1 MNHLT
6 FLQDMAVVM
15 AVSAVIMIL
24 CRRLRLP
31 VVLGYILAG
40 LLIGPHTPPYAFIKD
55 LHSIQTLSE
64 MGVIFL
70 LFSIGLEFSLS
81 KLAKVGLVSFVAATL
96 EILLMIWVGYS
107 LGQLFGWKFM
117 DSLFLGAILSISS
130 TTIIAKVLM
139 DMKKVKEKFA
149 QVILGILIIEDLL
162 AIVIIALLSGV
173 ASTGSLEMHEVGVAT
188 VRVLLFV
195 GGVLLA
201 GYLLVPRLLRYV
213 AKFQSEEMLV
223 ITVLGLCFGVS
234 LAAAKLGFSV
244 ALGAFL
250 IGAVIAETK
259 QGKEVTHRIEPIRD
273 MFTAIFFVSVGM
285 MLSPAIIA
293 EYWLF
298 ILIMTLATIAGK
310 VMACS
315 SATFLMGYNAETS
328 MKVGLGLAQ
337 IGEFSFIIAQL
348 GESTGVT
355 SHFLYP
361 IAVSVSGIT
370 TVTTPF
376 LMRNTG
382 PIIRGL
388 AFVTPKPIATLLGFY
403 TGWVEKIGGVRSER
417 KRMVWKGLQLYLPR
431 LLIYGVCACAVFYGV
446 EWLQKTYAFPQVVY
460 FTALVIGLLPF
471 LIGGAYALDRIL
483 WNVLFLNLIKSREE
497 VEQAKD
503 VHQTLHRTLRF
514 LMILLVCVILLAV
527 GSSFF
532 PRIPLIIAV
541 LAVVFIAGMFLW
553 DSARKV
559 HDRIEKTVIG
569 IFDREQPLDTVASQ
583 AIHGELVKLIREEYP
598 MDVVTEDFLLPYQPS
613 AANQTLRDLR
623 LRAETGATIVAV
635 YRDEESIPNPPAE
648 TRLQPGDV
656 LLLMGDQ
663 DQVKAAIQFLNK
675 KIKEPIQA
683 VPKREGV
690 PKTQSFTIVPEYAV
704 VGKTLGEI
712 RLRRKTGA
720 TVFGLQ
726 KAGISVNSP
735 GPDTLVEAGDVLIL
749 FGWPD
754 QLKAAFDYLSD
765 LNKE

>member
-1 MNHLT
+1 
-6 FLQDMAVVM
+6 MAVVM

-107 LGQLFGWKFM
+107 LGQMFGWKFM

-173 ASTGSLEMHEVGVAT
+173 ASTGSLELHEVGVAT

-201 GYLLVPRLLRYV
+201 GHLLVPRLLRYV
-213 AKFQSEEMLV
+213 AQFQSAEMLV

-234 LAAAKLGFSV
+234 LAAAKFGFSV

-259 QGKEVTHRIEPIRD
+259 QGIEVTHKIEPIRD

-293 EYWLF
+293 QYWVL
-298 ILIMTLATIAGK
+298 ILVLTVGTIIGK
-310 VMACS
+310 VFACS

-328 MKVGLGLAQ
+328 LKVGLGLAQ

-355 SHFLYP
+355 SQFLYP

-403 TGWVEKIGGVRSER
+403 TGGVRSER

-431 LLIYGVCACAVFYGV
+431 LLIYSVCACAVFYGV
-446 EWLQKTYAFPQVVY
+446 EWLQGRYAFHQAVY

-514 LMILLVCVILLAV
+514 LMILMVCVILLAV

-541 LAVVFIAGMFLW
+541 LAVVFVAGMFLW

-569 IFDREQPLDTVASQ
+569 IFDREQPLNHAESR

-623 LRAETGATIVAV
+623 LRAETGATIVAI

-663 DQVKAAIQFLNK
+663 DQVRAAIQFLNK

-690 PKTQSFTIVPEYAV
+690 PKTQSFTIMPEYAV
-704 VGKTLGEI
+704 IGKTLGEI